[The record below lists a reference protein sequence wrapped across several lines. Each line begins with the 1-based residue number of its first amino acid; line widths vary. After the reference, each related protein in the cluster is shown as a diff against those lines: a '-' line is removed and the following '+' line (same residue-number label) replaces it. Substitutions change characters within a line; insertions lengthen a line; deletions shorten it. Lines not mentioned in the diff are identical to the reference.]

1 MDMSLMLL
9 EHVTLSNSH
18 WSVFNLQELPGNEE
32 LTRNRLKPLFKS
44 LFNIL
49 LDFFLRF
56 KIRRECTIHWNKK
69 KRKKQNIKEFELANS
84 DPKGEDY
91 QSVNSSL

>member
-9 EHVTLSNSH
+9 EQVALSNSH
-18 WSVFNLQELPGNEE
+18 WSVFNLDN
-32 LTRNRLKPLFKS
+32 LKTLFKS

-49 LDFFLRF
+49 LNIFLGF

-69 KRKKQNIKEFELANS
+69 KRKKQHFEDFELANS

-91 QSVNSSL
+91 QSANTSL

>member
-1 MDMSLMLL
+1 M
-9 EHVTLSNSH
+9 
-18 WSVFNLQELPGNEE
+18 
-32 LTRNRLKPLFKS
+32 S

-49 LDFFLRF
+49 LDFLLGF

-69 KRKKQNIKEFELANS
+69 KRKKQYFEDFELANS

-91 QSVNSSL
+91 QSANSSL